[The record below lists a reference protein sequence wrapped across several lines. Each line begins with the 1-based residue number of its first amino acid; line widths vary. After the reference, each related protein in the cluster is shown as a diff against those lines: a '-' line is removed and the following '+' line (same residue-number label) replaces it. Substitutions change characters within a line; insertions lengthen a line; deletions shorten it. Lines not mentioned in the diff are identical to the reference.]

1 VAGSRKFLKLIKD
14 DKYEEALQVAKE
26 QVING
31 AQVLDINMDEGMLDS
46 VSCMTKFLNILSSE
60 PDAAIVPICID
71 SSNFAVIEA
80 GLKVLQGKCIANS
93 ISLKEG
99 EADFLLKARRI
110 KKYGAAVVVM
120 AFDEQGQA
128 TEIERKFQICKRS
141 YDLLV
146 HTVGFNPNDIIFD
159 PNILTI
165 ATGYDEHNSYAVNY
179 IEATKLI
186 KVSLLAL

>member
-1 VAGSRKFLKLIKD
+1 
-14 DKYEEALQVAKE
+14 
-26 QVING
+26 
-31 AQVLDINMDEGMLDS
+31 VLDINMDEGMLDS
-46 VSCMTKFLNILSSE
+46 VACMTKFLNLLSSE
-60 PDAAIVPICID
+60 PDAARLPICID

-99 EADFLLKARRI
+99 EEDFIKKAKLV

-128 TEIERKFQICKRS
+128 TDTASKFRICKRS
-141 YDLLV
+141 YDILV

-165 ATGYDEHNSYAVNY
+165 ATGYEEHNTYAIDF
-179 IEATKLI
+179 IEAVKLI
-186 KVSLLAL
+186 KVIFTHWLSYRPICSS